1 MIINTITI
9 IACVHCSQLG
19 CGASLGPCAH
29 PSDQIG
35 QFNEPPCMSCS
46 MAQTFSLFMFLSV
59 SCVVLCGSGCALGT
73 CLLSC
78 YVTVVS
84 RYVHVY
90 ALSCG
95 SGANLAVA
103 PEGICVFVCCLI
115 NVIIWF
121 DYLSVIIRLC
131 VLMCSLCLMFARFP
145 KGGSEKGDPAKINN
159 DNSNSNNDNNKH
171 NICMCIYIYIYTHT
185 CTYTCIYIY
194 TYICIH
200 ICIYIYV

>member
-1 MIINTITI
+1 
-9 IACVHCSQLG
+9 
-19 CGASLGPCAH
+19 
-29 PSDQIG
+29 
-35 QFNEPPCMSCS
+35 MSCS

-103 PEGICVFVCCLI
+103 PEGICVFVSAIKSTATTAFPVWAVTSRLQEVHGAQQLEGVPPAAMDPSFIHNSGEHSSVTLI
-115 NVIIWF
+115 VSPMQPSDVKQHLWKGTKCIF
-121 DYLSVIIRLC
+121 LFQRL
-131 VLMCSLCLMFARFP
+131 VGFRAMARTRISRRLFARRP
-145 KGGSEKGDPAKINN
+145 PRCARRSIP
-159 DNSNSNNDNNKH
+159 
-171 NICMCIYIYIYTHT
+171 
-185 CTYTCIYIY
+185 
-194 TYICIH
+194 
-200 ICIYIYV
+200 